1 MMPPL
6 ILIAAYVAGGAGFT
20 GFEPVLVNDSAL
32 VSSRQNILILWLQI
46 DLSIS

>member
-20 GFEPVLVNDSAL
+20 GFEPVFKVKERECATA
-32 VSSRQNILILWLQI
+32 RRW
-46 DLSIS
+46 